1 MCGRRVAVNTARPAE
16 ADDSSVN
23 RNPDLPA
30 DESLADGPVCHVT
43 RPDPKSGR
51 PSWSDVDNV
60 STPRR
65 IPGSRGAVT
74 EDVKVTRLLITRGL
88 PASGKTTFARKL
100 QPRVVRV
107 NRDDLR
113 LMLHGRRLFT
123 QTAEGQVSAVQR
135 ASVEALLRAKA
146 DVIVDDTN
154 LRTRTVREWAEMAA
168 RFDATFEVHDFTDVP
183 LDECLRRD
191 ADRPEAERVGAGNI
205 RRMHDRYLAGKN
217 LPLPVPWVETGG
229 PGAVYD
235 PPAELPPA
243 VLVDIDGT
251 VALMNGRD
259 PYDMERVGEDTPND
273 AVIAAVRAMHAAGNA
288 VIYCTGRN
296 EWCRAETEA
305 WLDLY
310 VGVPYEGLF
319 MRADGDSRRDA
330 DVKRELFDD
339 EIRDRWRIMGV
350 FDDRRHVVR
359 MWRSLGLTVFHVAEG
374 DY

>member
-1 MCGRRVAVNTARPAE
+1 
-16 ADDSSVN
+16 
-23 RNPDLPA
+23 
-30 DESLADGPVCHVT
+30 
-43 RPDPKSGR
+43 
-51 PSWSDVDNV
+51 
-60 STPRR
+60 
-65 IPGSRGAVT
+65 
-74 EDVKVTRLLITRGL
+74 
-88 PASGKTTFARKL
+88 
-100 QPRVVRV
+100 
-107 NRDDLR
+107 
-113 LMLHGRRLFT
+113 MLHGRRLFT

-135 ASVEALLRAKA
+135 VAVEALLRAKS

-168 RFDATFEVHDFTDVP
+168 RLDARLEVHDFTDVP
-183 LDECLRRD
+183 LAECLRRD
-191 ADRPEAERVGAGNI
+191 ADRPESEQVGADTI
-205 RRMHDRYLAGKN
+205 RRMHDKYLAGRN

-229 PGAVYD
+229 PGAVYE

-259 PYDMERVGEDTPND
+259 PYDMSRVGEDTPNE
-273 AVIAAVRAMHAAGNA
+273 AVIAAVRAMHAAGHA
-288 VIYCTGRN
+288 VVYCTGRN
-296 EWCRAETEA
+296 DWCRNETEA

-339 EIRDRWRIMGV
+339 EIRDRWRIVGV